1 MIPHVE
7 ELQYA
12 IPAHTNIKV
21 YEIWMRYRF
30 ELVMPDGTEITQ
42 WTMSSY
48 GKTPTAFL
56 QSDQEAVNL
65 AAVMALRDAGA
76 NFAAHF
82 TEVPGVQEWLQGKGV
97 ISGAANP

>member
-1 MIPHVE
+1 MNQMVDGILIPRVAD
-7 ELQYA
+7 LQYT

-30 ELVMPDGTEITQ
+30 QLVDGSGNTIAD

-56 QSDQEAVNL
+56 QSDQEAVNPSL
-65 AAVMALRDAGA
+65 AAL
-76 NFAAHF
+76 
-82 TEVPGVQEWLQGKGV
+82 L
-97 ISGAANP
+97 